1 MHIDDQ
7 MYKAMAT
14 VSLTWVGA
22 VPARKLEEVSRERR
36 HYGCSRMQSS
46 CPASTL
52 LEYLARLVPEE
63 GKRSSVGCL
72 RYSLTLSSVSHR
84 RAVPL
89 ISGIERQHKHNCE
102 SVNGIA
108 SCVFHYVRG
117 KGAVWWH

>member
-14 VSLTWVGA
+14 VPLTWVGA

-52 LEYLARLVPEE
+52 LEYLARLVPEA
-63 GKRSSVGCL
+63 KWSSVGRL

-84 RAVPL
+84 RAVLL

-102 SVNGIA
+102 IVNRIA

-117 KGAVWWH
+117 KEAVWWH